1 MMNEVKPQ
9 FQDELKA
16 FESRKGE
23 LLDIAG
29 GKFAVF
35 KGAEFLGVFDTPAAA
50 FDAGVSKYGNVSFLV
65 KRVLKEEQIE
75 HAPAIFWGIS
85 QACP

>member
-1 MMNEVKPQ
+1 MNEIKPS
-9 FQDELKA
+9 FQEELKA
-16 FESRKGE
+16 FESRKSE
-23 LLDIAG
+23 LLDVAE

-50 FDAGVSKYGNVSFLV
+50 YDAGVSKYGNVPFLIKQV
-65 KRVLKEEQIE
+65 RETDRVE

-85 QACP
+85 HAHS

>member
-1 MMNEVKPQ
+1 MNEVEST

-16 FESRKGE
+16 FEARKSE
-23 LLDIAG
+23 LLDVAE

-50 FDAGVSKYGNVSFLV
+50 YDAGVVKYGNVPFLV
-65 KRVLKEEQIE
+65 KQVRKQDRVE

-85 QACP
+85 NARP

>member
-1 MMNEVKPQ
+1 MMNVVQPK
-9 FQDELKA
+9 FQEELKA

-23 LLDIAG
+23 LLRVAE

-50 FDAGVSKYGNVSFLV
+50 YDAGVLKYGNVSFLV
-65 KRVLKEEQIE
+65 KQVRKEDRIE

-85 QACP
+85 HACP